1 MQGSPMLYDLLKL
14 ALTILGGWGAAWA
27 QTRRKADKTDVTKL
41 RRQFQRLAEVS
52 SQFLELLLGA
62 LDDHNVLVHDLPEPE
77 REKFQ
82 RWNSGIRHLAR
93 DYRAQMARIGRGDF
107 DKDTPDSAGL
117 D

>member
-1 MQGSPMLYDLLKL
+1 MLYDFLKL

-27 QTRRKADKTDVTKL
+27 QTRGKADKSELTKL
-41 RRQFQRLAEVS
+41 KRQFQRLAEVS

-62 LDDHNVLVHDLPEPE
+62 LDDHNVMVHDLAEPS
-77 REKFQ
+77 RAKFQ
-82 RWNSGIRHLAR
+82 QWNAGIRHLAR
-93 DYRAQMARIGRGDF
+93 DYRAQLARIGKGDF